1 MKSFFKLIRII
12 LIILSYLSISFSIFS
27 WISGLQFKG
36 SEFLPILMST
46 LINLFCF
53 SLYKVLTLKIFST
66 VHKTESISLKLLAK
80 MGFYANFI
88 FLGLCTFIIITF
100 GIIP

>member
-12 LIILSYLSISFSIFS
+12 LIILSYLSVSFSIFS

-46 LINLFCF
+46 LTNLFCF
-53 SLYKVLTLKIFST
+53 SLYKVLNLKIFST
-66 VHKTESISLKLLAK
+66 VHKTKSKSLKLLAQ
-80 MGFYANFI
+80 MGFYANLI
-88 FLGLCTFIIITF
+88 FLGLCIFIIIGF